1 MKVAFDTLQLYE
13 DVRDAIRSFSEDVF
27 HFVYPTR
34 KSVNY
39 TAVQEICISEIWKL
53 SNLHTPAII
62 SKESAT
68 MGHRGGGGVD
78 DGGNYGPDS
87 EEKINKSGK
96 KQWGFNGLT
105 KWKRDETE
113 DETAPLDLHERWDSE
128 AFWGSSKF
136 NSDCNE
142 SNWEGSQH

>member
-1 MKVAFDTLQLYE
+1 MVNSDGRKFKQGDESGKRQNDGTF
-13 DVRDAIRSFSEDVF
+13 RSLF
-27 HFVYPTR
+27 
-34 KSVNY
+34 
-39 TAVQEICISEIWKL
+39 L
-53 SNLHTPAII
+53 
-62 SKESAT
+62 
-68 MGHRGGGGVD
+68 GHGGGGGGVD

-87 EEKINKSGK
+87 EEIINKSGK
-96 KQWGFNGLT
+96 KLWGFNGLT

-113 DETAPLDLHERWDSE
+113 DETPPLALHERCDSE